1 MKTLHVTIY
10 DEYECWSWHMFIY
23 FLKFSS
29 KKWFKITLCK
39 IIIKIQYGNKKL
51 HLDLH
56 SFIWV
61 FR

>member
-29 KKWFKITLCK
+29 KKFIL
-39 IIIKIQYGNKKL
+39 N
-51 HLDLH
+51 H
-56 SFIWV
+56 SLQNNYKNSIW
-61 FR
+61 